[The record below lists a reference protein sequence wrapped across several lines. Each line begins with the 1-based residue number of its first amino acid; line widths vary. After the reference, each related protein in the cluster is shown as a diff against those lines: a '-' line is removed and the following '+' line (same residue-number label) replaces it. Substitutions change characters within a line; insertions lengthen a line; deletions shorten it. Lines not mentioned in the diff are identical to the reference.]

1 MRLLTLGDSWTFGD
15 ELEDRPNQRFSTL
28 LSRRMNAEV
37 DNPSV
42 CGLSNHAIARI
53 FLETDIS
60 VYDLVI
66 IQMSQI
72 SRTEWYDKK
81 GTTTRYKRNL
91 QKKLY
96 PNRRYRQI
104 PKIQSEWDGIMTTQ
118 DIYMSTGHIIDGK
131 EWWMR
136 YYEELYHDKYGES
149 DEMIFFHLIKNKLTR
164 MSIPHIMMTINKKTK
179 MPFDL
184 QLNKSKY
191 PRAKG
196 DHPTSLGHI
205 MIASDIMKLL

>member
-28 LSRRMNAEV
+28 LSHRLNAEV

-96 PNRRYRQI
+96 PNRKYRKEPEI
-104 PKIQSEWDGIMTTQ
+104 RSEWDGIMTTQ

-196 DHPTSLGHI
+196 NHPNKIGHI
-205 MIASDIMKLL
+205 MIARDIMNLL

>member
-60 VYDLVI
+60 AYDLVI

-136 YYEELYHDKYGES
+136 YYEELYHDK
-149 DEMIFFHLIKNKLTR
+149 
-164 MSIPHIMMTINKKTK
+164 
-179 MPFDL
+179 
-184 QLNKSKY
+184 
-191 PRAKG
+191 
-196 DHPTSLGHI
+196 
-205 MIASDIMKLL
+205 